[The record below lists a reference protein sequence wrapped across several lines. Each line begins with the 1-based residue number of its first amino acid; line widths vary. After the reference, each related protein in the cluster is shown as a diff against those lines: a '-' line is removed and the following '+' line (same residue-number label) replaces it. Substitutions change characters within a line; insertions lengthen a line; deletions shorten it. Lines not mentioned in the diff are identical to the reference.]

1 MLALDSSRYNMSRY
15 IPVKGHSGLVRDT
28 ESNALINVDKNSIQL
43 AREKKELRK
52 KKRQQEQDI
61 KQRIDSIEADVSDIK
76 RMIEVLISK
85 IN

>member
-1 MLALDSSRYNMSRY
+1 MSRY